1 MSTKPINWPHEAE
14 HLRRAV
20 QALEAQCADLKQ
32 QLQDVR
38 AHIQALSVALAGDDQ
53 AQTQGGGGGGPVE
66 PPR

>member
-1 MSTKPINWPHEAE
+1 MSTKPINWQHEAE

-20 QALEAQCADLKQ
+20 KALEDQCAALRL

-38 AHIQALSVALAGDDQ
+38 AQIQALSVALAADDQ
-53 AQTQGGGGGGPVE
+53 AQPQGGGGGGPVE